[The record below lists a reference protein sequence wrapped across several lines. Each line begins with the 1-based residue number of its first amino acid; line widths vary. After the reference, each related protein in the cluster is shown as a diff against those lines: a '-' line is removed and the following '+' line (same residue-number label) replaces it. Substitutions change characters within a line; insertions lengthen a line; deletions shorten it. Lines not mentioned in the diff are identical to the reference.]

1 MPHLK
6 TSKLTKR
13 RGHLLEEIRYMDI
26 WIIGKILM
34 RQHYLK
40 KKIFSFLDM
49 ENVTDADYKHAKRVF
64 KDFQIKNLGA
74 YDHLYV

>member
-1 MPHLK
+1 
-6 TSKLTKR
+6 
-13 RGHLLEEIRYMDI
+13 
-26 WIIGKILM
+26 M

-40 KKIFSFLDM
+40 KKIFSFLDI

-74 YDHLYV
+74 YDYLYV

>member
-1 MPHLK
+1 
-6 TSKLTKR
+6 
-13 RGHLLEEIRYMDI
+13 MDI

-40 KKIFSFLDM
+40 KKIFSFLGI

-74 YDHLYV
+74 YNYLYV

>member
-1 MPHLK
+1 
-6 TSKLTKR
+6 
-13 RGHLLEEIRYMDI
+13 MDI

-40 KKIFSFLDM
+40 KKIFSFLGI

-74 YDHLYV
+74 YDYLYV